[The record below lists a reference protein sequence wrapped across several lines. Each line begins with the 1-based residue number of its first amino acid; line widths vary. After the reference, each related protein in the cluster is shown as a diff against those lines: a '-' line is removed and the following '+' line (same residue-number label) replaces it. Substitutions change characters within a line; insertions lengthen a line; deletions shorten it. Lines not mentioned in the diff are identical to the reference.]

1 MIVGV
6 GTDLI
11 ENERI
16 EKLYER
22 FKKRLLKRLFIDEE
36 INYCLLQ
43 KNFIP
48 HLSAR
53 FALKEAFIKA
63 LGLPRDLRLSYK
75 EVGLVGTKGKKN
87 IVVNGVL
94 KSKLDKAGVKKINF
108 SIAHEKRFSTAIV
121 ILEK

>member
-22 FKKRLLKRLFIDEE
+22 FKERLLKRLFIDEE